1 MLYFLLFG
9 FVLWQ
14 NSFFPHFCVTIYA
27 VQKYYP
33 NTSISI
39 ILSTTTT
46 VTTQSTAS
54 TTSISPTSTDQY
66 NSLSLPTRYVKAAG
80 IGAFHSTLKSESNAL
95 YWTACKQRVAFESNA
110 LTKALLLLAGYAAR
124 CFLKQRVVTIRNDP
138 LGLLYPSLKLGLYSS
153 VYGQLGYACDALFIY
168 LFIYLL
174 LGGRRGDSHSTLYTS
189 HPQ

>member
-14 NSFFPHFCVTIYA
+14 NSFSPHFCVKIYA

-54 TTSISPTSTDQY
+54 TTSIPPTSTDQY
-66 NSLSLPTRYVKAAG
+66 SLPTRLRYVKAAG
-80 IGAFHSTLKSESNAL
+80 IGSFHSTLKMKATRCIGPNVSNVLLSKATRWQKL
-95 YWTACKQRVAFESNA
+95 YSYWLAKQRVAF
-110 LTKALLLLAGYAAR
+110 
-124 CFLKQRVVTIRNDP
+124 
-138 LGLLYPSLKLGLYSS
+138 
-153 VYGQLGYACDALFIY
+153 
-168 LFIYLL
+168 
-174 LGGRRGDSHSTLYTS
+174 
-189 HPQ
+189 